1 MLSRPTFWLEQQLAA
16 DWPPEIW
23 SSTTVI
29 VAVSGGADSV
39 AMLRALC
46 SLKTPSNGR
55 LIVAHFNH
63 GVRGEEAEG
72 DARFVQRLCEELGV
86 ACEVGRVE
94 AIPGVGEYSSSGGEG
109 QTRPD
114 GEPRP
119 REGGDEAGVPRQEVG
134 STRQEVGS
142 TRQEVGSTRQDAA
155 STWQDAAST
164 WQDAA
169 SAWQE
174 VGGSR
179 EEVASALRSEA
190 AFRRARYAFLAQ
202 VAGRYGARYVATGH
216 TADDQAETVLHRL
229 FRGTGIAGL
238 AGIGRFRPL
247 LYGVVLVRPLL
258 WVRRRD
264 VLKYLQAKDQPYRE
278 DSTNRGQRFTRNR
291 LRHAMIPRIES
302 EYNRQFVPAMS
313 RLAALAAEV
322 QSLIGDLMTPLLAH
336 VQIQDSLRVTIA
348 CAPLQSVRPLVIREL
363 LVEVWRQQGWPEQA
377 MSYAKWQ
384 QLCRLVQAADAAAAE
399 TSAMLPGGIIARREA
414 DHLTLERRL

>member
-1 MLSRPTFWLEQQLAA
+1 MLSRPTFWLEQQLAD

-23 SSTTVI
+23 SRTTV
-29 VAVSGGADSV
+29 VAAVSGGADSV

-46 SLKTPSNGR
+46 SLKLPSNGR
-55 LIVAHFNH
+55 LVVAHFNH
-63 GVRGEEAEG
+63 GVRGEEAEE

-86 ACEVGRVE
+86 ACEIGR
-94 AIPGVGEYSSSGGEG
+94 
-109 QTRPD
+109 
-114 GEPRP
+114 
-119 REGGDEAGVPRQEVG
+119 
-134 STRQEVGS
+134 
-142 TRQEVGSTRQDAA
+142 VGSTRQDAA
-155 STWQDAAST
+155 ST
-164 WQDAA
+164 
-169 SAWQE
+169 
-174 VGGSR
+174 
-179 EEVASALRSEA
+179 LRSEA
-190 AFRRARYAFLAQ
+190 AFRRARYAFLAE

-229 FRGTGIAGL
+229 FRGTGLAGL

-264 VLKYLQAKDQPYRE
+264 VLKYLQMKAQPYRE

-336 VQIQDSLRVTIA
+336 VQLQDPRRVTIA
-348 CAPLQSVRPLVIREL
+348 CTPLQSVRPLVIREL

-384 QLCRLVQAADAAAAE
+384 QLCRWVQSADAAVAE
-399 TSAMLPGGIIARREA
+399 TAAMLPGGIIARRE
-414 DHLTLERRL
+414 DDRLTLERRL